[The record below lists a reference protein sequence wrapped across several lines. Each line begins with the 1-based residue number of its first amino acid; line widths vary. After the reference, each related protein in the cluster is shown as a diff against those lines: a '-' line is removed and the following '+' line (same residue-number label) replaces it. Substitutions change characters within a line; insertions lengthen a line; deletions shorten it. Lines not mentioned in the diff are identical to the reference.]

1 MWDHTP
7 DLAPFE
13 RAIEN
18 LEEALVHC
26 QSNATDALVR
36 DGLIWRFNLAYQQA
50 CKIIKHYLKH
60 ASASSIDIDLMDFPD
75 QIRTA
80 NQYGLLLG
88 EWVDWRGFREMRH
101 NTHHNYDDE
110 TSLAMV
116 ENMPRF
122 VEEAVYLRDKLR
134 RALEI
139 EITPNIDLRSSHLEI
154 VRKILKQHIPNHKVA
169 AFGSRARWTARKYSD
184 LDLVVLNDEPLPSQ
198 DILAIKEDLSESDL
212 PFKVDVV
219 EWAKINESFR
229 NIIGSDVVLLQTP
242 EPESV

>member
-1 MWDHTP
+1 
-7 DLAPFE
+7 
-13 RAIEN
+13 
-18 LEEALVHC
+18 
-26 QSNATDALVR
+26 
-36 DGLIWRFNLAYQQA
+36 
-50 CKIIKHYLKH
+50 
-60 ASASSIDIDLMDFPD
+60 MDFPD

-101 NTHHNYDDE
+101 NTGHNYDDE
-110 TSLAMV
+110 ASLAMV
-116 ENMPRF
+116 EKMPRF
-122 VEEAVYLRDKLR
+122 VEETVYLRDKLR

-139 EITPNIDLRSSHLEI
+139 EITPNIDLRSNHLEI
-154 VRKILKQHIPNHKVA
+154 VRNILKQHIPNHKVA
-169 AFGSRARWTARKYSD
+169 AYGSPVRWTARKYSD

-229 NIIGSDVVLLQTP
+229 NIISSDVVVLQTL